1 MENRMALR
9 RIARPRLRSRH
20 RLDVL
25 LLVTL
30 MLLLLVLFG
39 FSESTCQA
47 RAIGV
52 IDGHASSRCQGRS
65 TAPNGQSV
73 ATKRRSLDAINVDP
87 KR

>member
-52 IDGHASSRCQGRS
+52 VDRHASSRCQARS
-65 TAPNGQSV
+65 TAPANLPRWVSN
-73 ATKRRSLDAINVDP
+73 R
-87 KR
+87 